1 MTITTPLRYQKRRG
15 ELEEYF
21 DRTAVDAWAKLTSDA
36 PVSGIRATVRAG
48 RDQMRATLLSRLPE
62 NLKGRRILDA
72 GCGTGALAVEM
83 AKRGAHVIAIDL
95 SPNLIELAKERYVT
109 TTQGSIEFYAGDM
122 LDPSYGFFDY
132 VVCMDSVIH
141 YQCSDTVDVLG
152 KLAQNTQE
160 KIIFTFAP
168 SNFLLEVMIRLGKV
182 FPRKDRSPTIVPI
195 AEKEM
200 VQAIENSDALTGWKI
215 GFTEKISSSFYK
227 SQAMEIRRK

>member
-1 MTITTPLRYQKRRG
+1 MSVMTPFRYQKRRG

-21 DRTAVDAWAKLTSDA
+21 DRTAVEAWAKLTSDA

-48 RDQMRATLLSRLPE
+48 RDQMRTTLLNRLPDD
-62 NLKGRRILDA
+62 LKGRRILDA
-72 GCGTGALAVEM
+72 GCGTGALSVEL

-95 SPNLIELAKERYVT
+95 SPNLIELAKERYEANLS
-109 TTQGSIEFYAGDM
+109 GSIEFYAGDM
-122 LDPSYGFFDY
+122 LDPSHGFFDY

-141 YQCSDTVDVLG
+141 YHCTDTVEVLA

-168 SNFLLEVMIRLGKV
+168 SNFMLEMMIRVGKV

-195 AEKEM
+195 AEKTIM
-200 VQAIENSDALTGWKI
+200 TAIEEHDQLASWKI
-215 GFTEKISSSFYK
+215 GFTQKISSSFYK
-227 SQAMEIRRK
+227 SQAMEIYRK